1 MIWQGENR
9 LSAHQMPAP
18 CSLVVAVCL
27 LAALQPATAQGVG
40 EAPVRLAPHR
50 AVYDISL
57 DPKRSARAIDAASG
71 RLAFDMTGDA
81 CTGYAMSF
89 RQVTVLE
96 SSETGRRTIDTRM
109 TTLEEADAAGF
120 RFKID
125 SSANGAVSESSDG
138 RVQRRDGQFVVR
150 MTKPKAE
157 ERKLEG
163 AFVFPSAQLKTI
175 IQAARRGE
183 TTLDLKVFDG
193 SEEGK
198 LVYDTL
204 TVIGSKLVGGP
215 QMEDQLKAAPE
226 LTTMPRWPVKIS
238 YFKPGEGDRTP
249 SYSVSFEL
257 FENGVSR
264 AVKMD
269 YNDFV
274 LDGKLSRFEAYPAPA
289 CVK

>member
-1 MIWQGENR
+1 V
-9 LSAHQMPAP
+9 
-18 CSLVVAVCL
+18 VVAA
-27 LAALQPATAQGVG
+27 LAGAIPAAVAQGSAV
-40 EAPVRLAPHR
+40 APVKLAPHR

-57 DPKRSARAIDAASG
+57 DPKRSARAIESASG

-96 SSETGRRTIDTRM
+96 SAETGRRTIDTRM
-109 TTLEEADAAGF
+109 TTLEEADSAGF

-125 SSANGAVSESSDG
+125 SSANGAISESSDG
-138 RVQRRDGQFVVR
+138 RVQRRDGRSIVR

-157 ERKLEG
+157 ERQLEG
-163 AFVFPSAQLKTI
+163 RFVFPSAQIKAI

-204 TVIGSKLVGGP
+204 TLIGGRLVGGA
-215 QMEDQLKAAPE
+215 QLEDQLKAAPE
-226 LTTMPRWPVKIS
+226 LATMPRWPVKIS

-249 SYSVSFEL
+249 SYAVSFEL

-289 CVK
+289 CEK